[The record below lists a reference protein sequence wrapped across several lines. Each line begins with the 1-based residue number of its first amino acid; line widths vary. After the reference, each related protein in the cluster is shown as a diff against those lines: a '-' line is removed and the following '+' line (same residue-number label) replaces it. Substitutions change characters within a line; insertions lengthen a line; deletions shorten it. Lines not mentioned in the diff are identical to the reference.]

1 MVCCGRGVNEQR
13 DDRLLL
19 LDPVHRCR
27 EPCSGRREVLNQM
40 SGRRAIP
47 HASQPLPT
55 GSPWFR
61 FVNRSAARPVY
72 DFDVIKLG
80 LVFQKKRVVR
90 RDDCITF
97 LGADVRPS
105 LATPSMIRW
114 MEYCCR
120 DGILP
125 HLEDGKDTVGVKVSV
140 EHLAPTPMGQ
150 EVTYTAT
157 VTEIDRRRLTMA
169 VEASDGTQVVG
180 KGTHVR
186 FVVNVD
192 RFAANLRKKFGQ

>member
-1 MVCCGRGVNEQR
+1 MIVCSRWARSTGAESR
-13 DDRLLL
+13 D
-19 LDPVHRCR
+19 PA
-27 EPCSGRREVLNQM
+27 SAMSWNQCLTRK
-40 SGRRAIP
+40 SVP
-47 HASQPLPT
+47 QASQPLPT
-55 GSPWFR
+55 GSPAFR
-61 FVNRSAARPVY
+61 FVNRSAAGPVY
-72 DFDVIKLG
+72 DLDVIELG
-80 LVFQKKRVVR
+80 LVFEKKRVVR

-125 HLEDGKDTVGVKVSV
+125 HLEDGMDTVGVKVSV

-157 VTEIDRRRLTMA
+157 VTEIDRRRVTLA

-186 FVVNVD
+186 FVVDVD
-192 RFAANLRKKFGQ
+192 RFAASLRKKFGQ